1 MTALATDLERTR
13 RVQECLFRIFEILAR
28 PASLEEHLA
37 AIHAELYDVLDAS
50 NLYVAMY
57 DPTSELYVFPYNA
70 DEDDDDYTPQHLRKS
85 LTDYVRRSAE
95 PLLCNEAVHHV
106 LCKAG
111 EVDLVG
117 EPSPVWMG
125 APMVTERGAIGVV
138 VVQSF
143 TDPDAYEAADLDT
156 LALVAR
162 CMAHAVEGAWSRR
175 RIEAQHAM
183 RLQELVDSRDEALA
197 ASAAKSTF
205 LAMMSHE
212 LRTPLTA
219 ILGYADLLDE
229 ELVDVGFDAVG
240 DVERIRSAASHL
252 LRVISDILDLSRI
265 EAGQEEV
272 ELGEVDLAEL
282 VDSAL
287 VLTRPQLDA
296 AGNRVALRL
305 GQLGPLHTDGAKL
318 RQVLVNLVA
327 NATAHTRE
335 GTITVRAS
343 YRTYDDGRWLEIDV
357 SDTGEGIAPDVLPRL
372 YRLFEQA
379 DASTRRR
386 RDGTGLGLAIV
397 AGYCKLLGGGVS
409 AHSVPG
415 EGSTFTVRLPA

>member
-143 TDPDAYEAADLDT
+143 TDPDAYGPPTSTPSPSSPAAWPTRWRGRGAD
-156 LALVAR
+156 VASRPSTR
-162 CMAHAVEGAWSRR
+162 CGCRS
-175 RIEAQHAM
+175 
-183 RLQELVDSRDEALA
+183 S
-197 ASAAKSTF
+197 ST
-205 LAMMSHE
+205 
-212 LRTPLTA
+212 P
-219 ILGYADLLDE
+219 G
-229 ELVDVGFDAVG
+229 
-240 DVERIRSAASHL
+240 
-252 LRVISDILDLSRI
+252 
-265 EAGQEEV
+265 
-272 ELGEVDLAEL
+272 
-282 VDSAL
+282 
-287 VLTRPQLDA
+287 TRPSPPA
-296 AGNRVALRL
+296 
-305 GQLGPLHTDGAKL
+305 PP
-318 RQVLVNLVA
+318 
-327 NATAHTRE
+327 
-335 GTITVRAS
+335 RAPS
-343 YRTYDDGRWLEIDV
+343 WR
-357 SDTGEGIAPDVLPRL
+357 
-372 YRLFEQA
+372 
-379 DASTRRR
+379 
-386 RDGTGLGLAIV
+386 
-397 AGYCKLLGGGVS
+397 
-409 AHSVPG
+409 
-415 EGSTFTVRLPA
+415 

>member
-1 MTALATDLERTR
+1 
-13 RVQECLFRIFEILAR
+13 
-28 PASLEEHLA
+28 
-37 AIHAELYDVLDAS
+37 
-50 NLYVAMY
+50 
-57 DPTSELYVFPYNA
+57 
-70 DEDDDDYTPQHLRKS
+70 
-85 LTDYVRRSAE
+85 
-95 PLLCNEAVHHV
+95 
-106 LCKAG
+106 
-111 EVDLVG
+111 
-117 EPSPVWMG
+117 
-125 APMVTERGAIGVV
+125 
-138 VVQSF
+138 
-143 TDPDAYEAADLDT
+143 
-156 LALVAR
+156 
-162 CMAHAVEGAWSRR
+162 
-175 RIEAQHAM
+175 
-183 RLQELVDSRDEALA
+183 
-197 ASAAKSTF
+197 
-205 LAMMSHE
+205 MMSHE